1 MLILLHFAGY
11 KLRQQIGKALQRR
24 SEAIRNAI
32 TRYNEQAA
40 KLNPPRPPLSW
51 KEIVDYSFLGEFDL
65 LRHSR
70 GNVHQ
75 ATWAQ
80 PARRAA
86 TVKYLTLHRGREEI
100 TRVNTEIRRL
110 RTSIHDETVHVE
122 GIIAELSQ
130 TDPRLCSELRR
141 WWALRSSINRIHL
154 WRLDKI
160 ESSPSYTGQRGI
172 GVRLGARGNVDVD
185 VANGDHMHPL
195 DPAENAAIV
204 DADIAEQEVLEQ
216 EQEAQRQYEHDLRNV
231 TNFVLQITD

>member
-32 TRYNEQAA
+32 TQYNEQAA

-51 KEIVDYSFLGEFDL
+51 KEIIDYSFLGEFDL

-80 PARRAA
+80 PARQAA
-86 TVKYLTLHRGREEI
+86 TVKYLTLHWGREEI

-110 RTSIHDETVHVE
+110 RTLIHDETVHVE

-130 TDPRLCSELRR
+130 TDP
-141 WWALRSSINRIHL
+141 
-154 WRLDKI
+154 
-160 ESSPSYTGQRGI
+160 
-172 GVRLGARGNVDVD
+172 
-185 VANGDHMHPL
+185 
-195 DPAENAAIV
+195 
-204 DADIAEQEVLEQ
+204 
-216 EQEAQRQYEHDLRNV
+216 
-231 TNFVLQITD
+231 